1 MVNLPSITIITVSYN
16 AVATIEQ
23 TISSVVHQDYPNIEY
38 IIVDGGSTDGTI
50 DVVKKYKSYGIRWI
64 SEPDEGI
71 YDAMNKGV
79 QMASGDYVE
88 IIGADDALVS
98 NDIISRVVS
107 EMKNDIDIFSGQS
120 WGVDDDQKKQTVC
133 PNVNMR
139 NRLTYRG
146 GMAPH
151 AAMFV
156 RRELLLR
163 YPFDTSYRIAAD
175 YKFFLQ
181 CYYDDNIRIQYSD
194 TMIAFFALSG
204 ASSNASD
211 TWAEEVRLYREL
223 DLPFRSFDCAYSSSI
238 VRMIKHALL
247 IVHLLVPARTLWR
260 FLNVHFRWRDHTCGN
275 AICRWCERKASK

>member
-16 AVATIEQ
+16 AVTTIEQ
-23 TISSVVHQDYPNIEY
+23 TISSVVHQDYPKIEY

-50 DVVKKYKSYGIRWI
+50 DIIKKYKSHGIRWI

-79 QMASGDYVE
+79 QMASGDHVE

-98 NDIISRVVS
+98 NDIILRAVS
-107 EMKNDIDIFSGQS
+107 EMEDDIDIFAGQT
-120 WGVDDDQKKQTVC
+120 WGVDDDHRKQTIFS
-133 PNVNMR
+133 NISMR
-139 NRLTYRG
+139 HPSTYCG
-146 GMAPH
+146 GMTPH
-151 AAMFV
+151 AAMFT

-163 YPFDTSYRIAAD
+163 YPFDTRYRIVAD

-181 CYYDDNIRIQYSD
+181 CYYDDNVRIQYSD

-204 ASSNASD
+204 ASSNASA

-223 DLPFRSFDCAYSSSI
+223 NLPFRSFDCAYSSPI

-247 IVHLLVPARTLWR
+247 AVHLLVPARTLWQL
-260 FLNVHFRWRDHTCGN
+260 LNVHFRWRDHTCGN
-275 AICRWCERKASK
+275 VICRWCERKVSK